1 MLTKHLLTVVVF
13 LSLTA
18 CAWAAWEDTGAPVSP
33 APTQTYTQP
42 NAAPTPRR
50 QASPPQPRVATPQ
63 RQPQT
68 GYAPQQPR
76 RVVTPPQR
84 QPQTGYAPQQ
94 PRVVPTQPRQVRPQP
109 GYVQPRPRPPQPSP
123 QPGFL
128 PPDLYSPFLDA
139 QVEPRTSLSL
149 MYITGVAVNNSED
162 DLLMGEVEC
171 RFTLV
176 EWRNVLA
183 GDMTWDIRLKSV
195 IFGSD
200 ANLAVMPTALLELP
214 LGLDWTWRFLN
225 GWSFQLGM
233 RPGFYAD
240 AEALGDGFGIPFKG
254 VFYYAATPEF
264 SWMLGAE
271 VRPGWNMVAM
281 PLAGLAWEPADAFRL
296 TLAFPQS
303 TALVTLGPIGLYGTV
318 AWRNTSYG
326 MSGEEGDPEQL
337 TAEDLLLGGGLQ
349 IAFSESFRM
358 TFEGG
363 LLMNRTLLAEGSK
376 PDDELELDDAPYFR
390 VSFGGG
396 F

>member
-1 MLTKHLLTVVVF
+1 
-13 LSLTA
+13 
-18 CAWAAWEDTGAPVSP
+18 
-33 APTQTYTQP
+33 
-42 NAAPTPRR
+42 
-50 QASPPQPRVATPQ
+50 
-63 RQPQT
+63 
-68 GYAPQQPR
+68 
-76 RVVTPPQR
+76 
-84 QPQTGYAPQQ
+84 
-94 PRVVPTQPRQVRPQP
+94 VP
-109 GYVQPRPRPPQPSP
+109 PRPRPPQPPRLPQPP

-149 MYITGVAVNNSED
+149 MYITGVEVNNSED

-233 RPGFYAD
+233 RPGIYAD

-271 VRPGWNMVAM
+271 VRPGWNLVAM

-326 MSGEEGDPEQL
+326 MSGEEGAPEQL

-358 TFEGG
+358 AFEGG
-363 LLMNRTLLAEGSK
+363 LLMNRTLFAEGSK
-376 PDDELELDDAPYFR
+376 PNDELELEDAPYFR